1 MRNRTF
7 ADLDRVVALGG
18 GHGLGRVMSSL
29 SSLGSRLTGIVTT
42 TDNGGSTGRIRRSE
56 GGIAWGDMRNCLNQL
71 ITEPSVASTMFEY
84 RFGGNG
90 ELSGH
95 NLGNLML
102 KALDHLSVRPL
113 EAINL
118 IRNLLKVEASLIPMS
133 EQPVDL
139 MAIDSEGHEIHG
151 EVNIDQLALPPQEL
165 MLTPSVSATREAVQA
180 IAEADLIL
188 IGPGGFYTSLL
199 PILLLPE
206 IAQALRRTPRH
217 KWFTLKTSAG
227 STARMLAA
235 MGSPDPRQI
244 DGVGGA
250 HPLSS
255 KVGIVSPGNTPGVDL
270 QFLFAQLQPNKDTV
284 DTQPNCGNML
294 AAAVPFALET
304 GMVKAQGDET
314 TLRVLTV
321 NTGMLSDVPL
331 ISVQRCTGTRRFPRS
346 RWCWSGQRRTCR
358 RSGWYK

>member
-1 MRNRTF
+1 MRTRTF

-71 ITEPSVASTMFEY
+71 IAEPSIASAMFEY
-84 RFGGNG
+84 RFSGNG

-118 IRNLLKVEASLIPMS
+118 IRNLLKVDAFLIPMS

-139 MAIDSEGHEIHG
+139 MAIDHEGHEVYG
-151 EVNIDQLALPPQEL
+151 EVNIDQLPRVPKEL
-165 MLTPSVSATREAVQA
+165 MLSPPVPATREAVEA

-188 IGPGGFYTSLL
+188 IGPGSFYTSLL
-199 PILLLPE
+199 PILLLDE
-206 IAQALRRTPRH
+206 MAQALRRTPATMVFIDNLGKEH
-217 KWFTLKTSAG
+217 SPAANLTLAD
-227 STARMLAA
+227 R
-235 MGSPDPRQI
+235 
-244 DGVGGA
+244 
-250 HPLSS
+250 
-255 KVGIVSPGNTPGVDL
+255 VGIMEHYIGKRVIDAIVVGPKTDTTSLENRAIVQTPLD
-270 QFLFAQLQPNKDTV
+270 
-284 DTQPNCGNML
+284 
-294 AAAVPFALET
+294 AADVPYRHDRVLLRNALE
-304 GMVKAQGDET
+304 KAIQ
-314 TLRVLTV
+314 TL
-321 NTGMLSDVPL
+321 G
-331 ISVQRCTGTRRFPRS
+331 
-346 RWCWSGQRRTCR
+346 
-358 RSGWYK
+358 

>member
-56 GGIAWGDMRNCLNQL
+56 GGIAWGDMRNCINQL
-71 ITEPSVASTMFEY
+71 IAEPSVASAMFEY

-118 IRNLLKVEASLIPMS
+118 IRNLLKVDAFLIPMS

-139 MAIDSEGHEIHG
+139 MALDHEGHEVYG
-151 EVNIDQLALPPQEL
+151 EVNIDQLDNVPQEL
-165 MLTPSVSATREAVQA
+165 MLTPPVPATREAVEA

-188 IGPGGFYTSLL
+188 IGPAVFTPACCRSCCSTRWPGRCAA
-199 PILLLPE
+199 P
-206 IAQALRRTPRH
+206 RRR
-217 KWFTLKTSAG
+217 WFLSITSAK
-227 STARMLAA
+227 SIARPRGCRWRSASRLWSA
-235 MGSPDPRQI
+235 M
-244 DGVGGA
+244 
-250 HPLSS
+250 
-255 KVGIVSPGNTPGVDL
+255 
-270 QFLFAQLQPNKDTV
+270 
-284 DTQPNCGNML
+284 
-294 AAAVPFALET
+294 
-304 GMVKAQGDET
+304 
-314 TLRVLTV
+314 
-321 NTGMLSDVPL
+321 
-331 ISVQRCTGTRRFPRS
+331 
-346 RWCWSGQRRTCR
+346 
-358 RSGWYK
+358 

>member
-1 MRNRTF
+1 MRNRTL

-118 IRNLLKVEASLIPMS
+118 IRNLLKVDAQLIPMS
-133 EQPVDL
+133 EHPVDL
-139 MAIDSEGHEIHG
+139 MATDDQGNAVYG
-151 EVNIDQLALPPQEL
+151 EVSIDQLLNPPQD
-165 MLTPSVSATREAVQA
+165 LTVYPKVPATREALEA

-188 IGPGGFYTSLL
+188 IGPGSFYTSLM
-199 PILLLPE
+199 PILLLE
-206 IAQALRRTPRH
+206 EMDQALRRTPAPMVYIGNLG
-217 KWFTLKTSAG
+217 KEL
-227 STARMLAA
+227 
-235 MGSPDPRQI
+235 SP
-244 DGVGGA
+244 
-250 HPLSS
+250 
-255 KVGIVSPGNTPGVDL
+255 
-270 QFLFAQLQPNKDTV
+270 
-284 DTQPNCGNML
+284 
-294 AAAVPFALET
+294 AAAGLSLRQKLEWMEQHIGKRVIDAVLVGPQVDVSEVGDRLVIQQPLEASDIKYRHDRQLLRAALEH
-304 GMVKAQGDET
+304 A
-314 TLRVLTV
+314 
-321 NTGMLSDVPL
+321 
-331 ISVQRCTGTRRFPRS
+331 VQQLG
-346 RWCWSGQRRTCR
+346 
-358 RSGWYK
+358 

>member
-1 MRNRTF
+1 MRTRTF

-71 ITEPSVASTMFEY
+71 IAEPSIASAMFEY
-84 RFGGNG
+84 RFSGNG

-118 IRNLLKVEASLIPMS
+118 IRNLLKVDAFLIPMS

-139 MAIDSEGHEIHG
+139 MAIDHEGHEVYG
-151 EVNIDQLALPPQEL
+151 EVNIDQLPCVPKEL
-165 MLTPSVSATREAVQA
+165 MLSPPVPATREAVEA

-188 IGPGGFYTSLL
+188 IGPGSFYTSLL
-199 PILLLPE
+199 PILLLDE
-206 IAQALRRTPRH
+206 MAQALRRTPATMVFIDNLGKEH
-217 KWFTLKTSAG
+217 SPAANLTLAD
-227 STARMLAA
+227 R
-235 MGSPDPRQI
+235 
-244 DGVGGA
+244 
-250 HPLSS
+250 
-255 KVGIVSPGNTPGVDL
+255 VGIMEHYIGKRVIDAIVVGPKTDTTGLENRAIVQTPLD
-270 QFLFAQLQPNKDTV
+270 
-284 DTQPNCGNML
+284 
-294 AAAVPFALET
+294 AADVPYRHDRVLLRNALE
-304 GMVKAQGDET
+304 KAIQ
-314 TLRVLTV
+314 TL
-321 NTGMLSDVPL
+321 G
-331 ISVQRCTGTRRFPRS
+331 
-346 RWCWSGQRRTCR
+346 
-358 RSGWYK
+358 

>member
-29 SSLGSRLTGIVTT
+29 ASLGSRLTGIVTT

-71 ITEPSVASTMFEY
+71 ITEQSVASAMFEY

-118 IRNLLKVEASLIPMS
+118 IRNLLKVDAFLIPMS

-139 MAIDSEGHEIHG
+139 MATDADGHFIYG
-151 EVNIDQLALPPQEL
+151 EVNIDQLSSPPQEL
-165 MLTPSVSATREAVQA
+165 SLYPKAHATREAVQA

-188 IGPGGFYTSLL
+188 IGPGSFYTSLM
-199 PILLLPE
+199 PILLLE
-206 IAQALRRTPRH
+206 DMDQALRRTPAPVVFIGNLG
-217 KWFTLKTSAG
+217 KEL
-227 STARMLAA
+227 STAAANLSLAQTLDIMEQRIGKRVVDA
-235 MGSPDPRQI
+235 VV
-244 DGVGGA
+244 VGPQTDVSEITDRVVIQE
-250 HPLSS
+250 PLEASD
-255 KVGIVSPGNTPGVDL
+255 VRYRHDRHL
-270 QFLFAQLQPNKDTV
+270 LRL
-284 DTQPNCGNML
+284 
-294 AAAVPFALET
+294 ALE
-304 GMVKAQGDET
+304 KALQQLG
-314 TLRVLTV
+314 
-321 NTGMLSDVPL
+321 
-331 ISVQRCTGTRRFPRS
+331 
-346 RWCWSGQRRTCR
+346 
-358 RSGWYK
+358 

>member
-118 IRNLLKVEASLIPMS
+118 IRNLLKVEAYLIPMS

-139 MAIDSEGHEIHG
+139 MAIDSEGHEIYG
-151 EVNIDQLALPPQEL
+151 EVNIDQLTLPPQEL

-188 IGPGGFYTSLL
+188 IGPGSFYTSLL
-199 PILLLPE
+199 PILLLPD
-206 IAQALRRTPRH
+206 IAQAMRRTPAPMVYIENLGREHSPAGNLTLADRLHLLEHYIGKPVIDAVIVGPKADISGTEDKVVIQQPLEASDIPYRH
-217 KWFTLKTSAG
+217 DRTLLRA
-227 STARMLAA
+227 
-235 MGSPDPRQI
+235 
-244 DGVGGA
+244 
-250 HPLSS
+250 
-255 KVGIVSPGNTPGVDL
+255 
-270 QFLFAQLQPNKDTV
+270 
-284 DTQPNCGNML
+284 
-294 AAAVPFALET
+294 ALEEALQAF
-304 GMVKAQGDET
+304 GRASLK
-314 TLRVLTV
+314 
-321 NTGMLSDVPL
+321 S
-331 ISVQRCTGTRRFPRS
+331 
-346 RWCWSGQRRTCR
+346 
-358 RSGWYK
+358 

>member
-1 MRNRTF
+1 MRSRTF

-29 SSLGSRLTGIVTT
+29 SSMGSRLTGIVTT

-71 ITEPSVASTMFEY
+71 ITEPSVASAMFEY

-118 IRNLLKVEASLIPMS
+118 IRNLLKVDALLIPMS

-139 MAIDSEGHEIHG
+139 MATDADGHFVYG
-151 EVNIDQLALPPQEL
+151 EVNIDNLASPPQEL
-165 MLTPSVSATREAVQA
+165 MLYPKAHATREAVEA

-188 IGPGGFYTSLL
+188 IGPGSFYTSLM
-199 PILLLPE
+199 PLLLLE
-206 IAQALRRTPRH
+206 DMDQALRRTP
-217 KWFTLKTSAG
+217 A
-227 STARMLAA
+227 
-235 MGSPDPRQI
+235 PVVYI
-244 DGVGGA
+244 DNLGRE
-250 HPLSS
+250 LS
-255 KVGIVSPGNTPGVDL
+255 V
-270 QFLFAQLQPNKDTV
+270 
-284 DTQPNCGNML
+284 
-294 AAAVPFALET
+294 AAASLSLKNKLDIMEQRVGKRIIDAVVVGPHEDVCDVQDRVVIQEPLEASDIPYRHDRHLLRQALE
-304 GMVKAQGDET
+304 KAIQ
-314 TLRVLTV
+314 TL
-321 NTGMLSDVPL
+321 G
-331 ISVQRCTGTRRFPRS
+331 
-346 RWCWSGQRRTCR
+346 
-358 RSGWYK
+358 

>member
-1 MRNRTF
+1 MRTRTF

-71 ITEPSVASTMFEY
+71 IAEPSIASAMFEY
-84 RFGGNG
+84 RFSGNG

-118 IRNLLKVEASLIPMS
+118 IRNLLKVDAFLIPMS

-139 MAIDSEGHEIHG
+139 MAIDHEGHEVYG
-151 EVNIDQLALPPQEL
+151 EVNIDQLPCVPKEL
-165 MLTPSVSATREAVQA
+165 MLSPPVPATREAVEA

-188 IGPGGFYTSLL
+188 IGPGSFYTSLL
-199 PILLLPE
+199 PILLLDE
-206 IAQALRRTPRH
+206 MAQALRRTPATMVFIDNLGKEH
-217 KWFTLKTSAG
+217 SPAANLTLAD
-227 STARMLAA
+227 R
-235 MGSPDPRQI
+235 
-244 DGVGGA
+244 
-250 HPLSS
+250 
-255 KVGIVSPGNTPGVDL
+255 VGIMEHYVGKRVIDAIVVGPKTDTTGLENRAIVQTPLD
-270 QFLFAQLQPNKDTV
+270 
-284 DTQPNCGNML
+284 
-294 AAAVPFALET
+294 AADVPYRHDRVLLRNALET
-304 GMVKAQGDET
+304 AIQALG
-314 TLRVLTV
+314 
-321 NTGMLSDVPL
+321 
-331 ISVQRCTGTRRFPRS
+331 
-346 RWCWSGQRRTCR
+346 
-358 RSGWYK
+358 

>member
-84 RFGGNG
+84 RFTGNG

-102 KALDHLSVRPL
+102 KALDNLSIRPL

-118 IRNLLKVEASLIPMS
+118 IKNLLKVEASLIPMS

-139 MAIDSEGHEIHG
+139 MAIDSEGHEIYG
-151 EVNIDQLALPPQEL
+151 EVNIDQLKLPPREL
-165 MLTPSVSATREAVQA
+165 MLTPLVSATREAVEA
-180 IAEADLIL
+180 IADADLIL
-188 IGPGGFYTSLL
+188 IGPGSFYTSLL
-199 PILLLPE
+199 PIILLPD
-206 IAQALRRTPRH
+206 IAQALRRTPAPMVYIGNLGRE
-217 KWFTLKTSAG
+217 LSPAAA
-227 STARMLAA
+227 SLSLADKLEL
-235 MGSPDPRQI
+235 MEHYVGKKII
-244 DGVGGA
+244 DGVVVGPKVDVSGIGNRLVVQE
-250 HPLSS
+250 PLEASDI
-255 KVGIVSPGNTPGVDL
+255 KYRHDRHL
-270 QFLFAQLQPNKDTV
+270 LRE
-284 DTQPNCGNML
+284 
-294 AAAVPFALET
+294 ALE
-304 GMVKAQGDET
+304 KAIQALG
-314 TLRVLTV
+314 
-321 NTGMLSDVPL
+321 
-331 ISVQRCTGTRRFPRS
+331 
-346 RWCWSGQRRTCR
+346 
-358 RSGWYK
+358 